1 VRYDTFDTSEVL
13 ETKLLT
19 GGSGYDVVVP
29 SSSVLARGLAA
40 GALKEIP
47 HDNLKGYANQAATAL
62 VEATVREDANIYPPA
77 DVRDRL
83 YADRSMSLKDMRQ
96 RTRVW
101 TTFRSH
107 Q

>member
-1 VRYDTFDTSEVL
+1 
-13 ETKLLT
+13 
-19 GGSGYDVVVP
+19 
-29 SSSVLARGLAA
+29 
-40 GALKEIP
+40 
-47 HDNLKGYANQAATAL
+47 
-62 VEATVREDANIYPPA
+62 DADIFPPA

-101 TTFRSH
+101 TTFRTR